1 MMGDGIARD
10 IQFAVRALRR
20 SLSFTLTAVL
30 MLALGIGVN
39 AMVFT
44 VTSTV
49 LYNGFPLVKD
59 NDRIAYITTGV
70 GCCLSYPDFLDW
82 RAQSTSFAG
91 MEMVHG
97 LDRAV
102 RDEDDF
108 LQRRTVTEV
117 TAGTFRLAGRQ
128 PILGRDFLPSDEA
141 PGAAPVAILRYE
153 FWQRQYGGRAD
164 VVGRT
169 IRIDSV
175 PTTIV
180 GVMPRGFA
188 FPQNEVLWIP
198 MVPSPALSDR
208 GDRNNG
214 WFAFGRLAEGA
225 TMESARAEMEAI
237 GRRLGDAYPQTNQGR
252 NLIPQLYNFR
262 EFFIGRNAT
271 LIYQAMLGAVSFVL
285 LIACANLANLLLARA
300 LGRSREISVRIALG
314 AGRWRIV
321 RQLLVESAL
330 LSAAG
335 GLCGWWLATFGL
347 RIYTL
352 WASGPS
358 VSDAI
363 INTWF
368 DGMLDYTMDFR
379 VFVYLV
385 SISIASGILFGLAPA
400 TRLGRLDVNS
410 ALQDATRGSTGGK
423 RSRHLSGLL
432 VVGEVA
438 LAVVLLAGAGGMV
451 RSFLKIYLADL
462 GVQADNLLVTRVT
475 LPSSRYADAESR
487 VAFFESLRARIES
500 MPGVESV
507 ALGNTIPTDRLRRIA
522 YEVDGAPSAGAVVDD
537 QQRPTVST
545 FVAGPSYFATV
556 GARLIAGRAFTTFD
570 GDSAPPVVVVN
581 ERFAAGTWPGES
593 AVGKRLRLMAGASS
607 EWMTVVGVVGNIAQN
622 DRTRQTLAPV
632 VYVPFQQS
640 PGASMAVFARTR
652 VPPSTLVTDVRRE
665 IAAMDVDL
673 IPSQPQSLT
682 EILAESY
689 QYRGISGAMFLLCA
703 VIALLLAS
711 IGLYAVIMY
720 SVTQRTQEIGL
731 RLAIGATAG
740 DIRWLVFRQAGAT
753 VGIGLAIGVVVSLFV
768 NRLLVSSLVQVSP
781 ADPGTYGVV
790 CAVLMLSMALGCWLP
805 ARRAMRLD
813 PVVALQQQ

>member
-1 MMGDGIARD
+1 MMGNGIARD
-10 IQFAVRALRR
+10 IHFAVRTLRR
-20 SLSFTLTAVL
+20 SPAFTLTAVL

-44 VTSTV
+44 VTSAV
-49 LYNGFPLVKD
+49 LFNGFPLVKD
-59 NDRIAYITTGV
+59 NDRIVYVTTGV
-70 GCCLSYPDFLDW
+70 GCCVSYPDFLDW
-82 RAQSTSFAG
+82 RVQATSFTG

-117 TAGTFRLAGRQ
+117 TVGTFRLAGQ
-128 PILGRDFLPSDEA
+128 KPILGRDFLSSDEA
-141 PGAAPVAILRYE
+141 VGAAPVAILRYD
-153 FWQRQYGGRAD
+153 FWERQYGKRTD
-164 VVGRT
+164 VIGRT
-169 IRIDSV
+169 IRIDNV

-188 FPQNEVLWIP
+188 FPQNEVMWIP
-198 MVPSPALSDR
+198 MAPTPALMDR

-214 WFAFGRLAEGA
+214 WFVFGRLADGA
-225 TMESARAEMEAI
+225 TIASARAEMEAI

-300 LGRSREISVRIALG
+300 LGRSREISVRLALG
-314 AGRWRIV
+314 AGRWQIT

-330 LSAAG
+330 LSTAG
-335 GLCGWWLATFGL
+335 GLCGWWFATFGL

-352 WASGPS
+352 WVSGPS

-363 INTWF
+363 VSTWF
-368 DGMLDYTMDFR
+368 DGMLDYTMDYR

-400 TRLGRLDVNS
+400 ARLGRLDVNG
-410 ALQDATRGSTGGK
+410 ALKDATRGTAGGRRGK
-423 RSRHLSGLL
+423 HLSGLL
-432 VVGEVA
+432 VVAEVA
-438 LAVVLLAGAGGMV
+438 LAVVLLAGAGVMI
-451 RSFLKIYLADL
+451 RSFLKIYTADI
-462 GVQADNLLVTRVT
+462 GVVAENLLVTRVT
-475 LPSSRYADAESR
+475 LPTSRYADAESR
-487 VAFFESLRARIES
+487 AAFFESLGARVENL
-500 MPGVESV
+500 PGVESV
-507 ALGNTIPTDRLRRIA
+507 ALANTIPTDRLRRVA
-522 YEVDGAPSAGAVVDD
+522 FEVSGASSATAIDD

-545 FVAGPSYFATV
+545 LVAGPSYFATL
-556 GARLIAGRAFTTFD
+556 GARIVSGREFTVFEAAT
-570 GDSAPPVVVVN
+570 SAPVVVVN
-581 ERFAAGTWPGES
+581 ERFASSTWPGES
-593 AVGKRLRLMAGASS
+593 ALGKRLRLAGRSD
-607 EWMTVVGVVGNIAQN
+607 EWMAVVGVAGNIAQN
-622 DRTRQTLAPV
+622 DRMRQTLDPV
-632 VYVPFQQS
+632 VYVPFRES
-640 PGASMAVFARTR
+640 PGGSMAVFARTR
-652 VPPSTLVTDVRRE
+652 VPPSTLVTGVRRE
-665 IAAMDVDL
+665 IRAMDPEL

-682 EILAESY
+682 DILAESY

-711 IGLYAVIMY
+711 IGLYAVIMH

-731 RLAIGATAG
+731 RIAIGATTG
-740 DIRWLVFRQAGAT
+740 DIRWLVFREGVLT
-753 VGIGLAIGVVVSLFV
+753 VGLGLSIGVVVSLFV

-781 ADPGTYGVV
+781 ADPGTYTMV
-790 CAVLMLSMALGCWLP
+790 CGMLVLSTALGCWLP

-813 PVVALQQQ
+813 PVIALQQQ

>member
-1 MMGDGIARD
+1 MMGNGIARD
-10 IQFAVRALRR
+10 IHFAVRTLRR
-20 SLSFTLTAVL
+20 SPAFTLTAVL

-44 VTSTV
+44 VTSAV
-49 LYNGFPLVKD
+49 LFNGFPLVKD
-59 NDRIAYITTGV
+59 NDRIVYVTTGV
-70 GCCLSYPDFLDW
+70 GCCVSYPDFLDW
-82 RAQSTSFAG
+82 RAQATSFTG

-102 RDEDDF
+102 RDENDF

-117 TAGTFRLAGRQ
+117 TAGTFRLAGQ
-128 PILGRDFLPSDEA
+128 EPILGRDFLPSDEA

-153 FWQRQYGGRAD
+153 FWERQYGKRAD
-164 VVGRT
+164 VIGRT
-169 IRIDSV
+169 IRIDNIA
-175 PTTIV
+175 TTIV

-188 FPQNEVLWIP
+188 FPQNEVMWIP
-198 MVPSPALSDR
+198 MAPTPALMDR
-208 GDRNNG
+208 GDRNTG
-214 WFAFGRLAEGA
+214 WFAFGRLVDGA
-225 TMESARAEMEAI
+225 TIESARAEMDAI

-300 LGRSREISVRIALG
+300 LGRSREISVRLALG
-314 AGRWRIV
+314 AGRWQIV

-330 LSAAG
+330 LSTVG
-335 GLCGWWLATFGL
+335 GLCGWWFAQFGL
-347 RIYTL
+347 RIYSL
-352 WASGPS
+352 WVSGPS

-363 INTWF
+363 ISTWF
-368 DGMLDYTMDFR
+368 DGMLDYTMDYR

-385 SISIASGILFGLAPA
+385 IISVASGILFGLAPA
-400 TRLGRLDVNS
+400 ARLGRLDVNG
-410 ALQDATRGSTGGK
+410 ALKDATRGSTGSRRGK
-423 RSRHLSGLL
+423 HLSGLL

-438 LAVVLLAGAGGMV
+438 LAVVLLAGAGVMI
-451 RSFLKIYLADL
+451 RSFLKIYMADI
-462 GVQADNLLVTRVT
+462 GVEAENLLVTRVT
-475 LPSSRYADAESR
+475 LPPSRYAEAESR
-487 VAFFESLRARIES
+487 VAFFESLSARVEAL
-500 MPGVESV
+500 PGVESV
-507 ALGNTIPTDRLRRIA
+507 ALANTIPTDRLRRVA
-522 YEVDGAPSAGAVVDD
+522 YEVSGVPSAGAAIDD

-545 FVAGPSYFATV
+545 LVAGPSYFATL
-556 GARLIAGRAFTTFD
+556 GARIVEGREFTLFD
-570 GDSAPPVVVVN
+570 GAASAPVVVVN
-581 ERFAAGTWPGES
+581 ERFASSTWPGER
-593 AVGKRLRLMAGASS
+593 ALGKRLRLAGASD

-622 DRTRQTLAPV
+622 DRMRQTIDPV
-632 VYVPFQQS
+632 VYLPFRQS
-640 PGASMAVFARTR
+640 SGASMAVFARTR

-665 IAAMDVDL
+665 IRAMDSEL

-682 EILAESY
+682 DILAESY

-703 VIALLLAS
+703 VIALLLAA
-711 IGLYAVIMY
+711 IGLYAVIMH

-731 RLAIGATAG
+731 RIAIGATTG
-740 DIRWLVFRQAGAT
+740 DIRWLVFREGVLT
-753 VGIGLAIGVVVSLFV
+753 VGLGLAIGVAVSLFV

-781 ADPGTYGVV
+781 ADPGTYAVV
-790 CAVLMLSMALGCWLP
+790 CGMLVLSTAIGCWLP